1 MKRQLKPDIVFSWSP
16 SQVAAMELSSG
27 QKSVGDDIASISI
40 ATAGKSALVGIGRER
55 TFLKTVR
62 LPKVSGD
69 DLRQLVFVQWKS
81 LFPIDEADAAF
92 CAHQTSDV
100 NAEGI
105 LTVVAA
111 VRTSDLVDIREQ
123 LASRGI
129 KQVHFVPMA
138 VSAAAALASLGIT
151 DGLVVDGIGSQTTF
165 DLVSGGDTVMSRSVL
180 LAESAEIEA
189 KRTLL
194 ADGQSTAQVFAT
206 TNVVF
211 TGAQV
216 LSTDLLSSLADVV
229 GHDLVSRQ
237 EQAKEVAAVTKKNN
251 RLSIYFLIAAVL
263 LLAVVL
269 TQRFDEEQV
278 VIQGE
283 AKWAKRVS
291 KARSNRKIAELESK
305 KETDYTNLLDDAFEP
320 GQRLSDALS
329 TITAAAPD
337 TIWLTG
343 VNMDRGRPIQVRG
356 TAMTNEAVTQ
366 FVNKLGA
373 SDRFRDVQLVN
384 ASLAKIEQTEVVN
397 FTMNVTAV
405 ANVPL
410 PKPQKTKKT
419 TGTAKGAD
427 KS

>member
-27 QKSVGDDIASISI
+27 QKSVGADFASISI
-40 ATAGKSALVGIGRER
+40 TTTGKSALVGIGRER
-55 TFLKTVR
+55 TFIKTVR

-81 LFPIDEADAAF
+81 LFPIEEADAAF

-100 NAEGI
+100 TSDGV

-111 VRTSDLVDIREQ
+111 VRTSDLIAIREQ

-129 KQVHFVPMA
+129 KQVHFIPMA
-138 VSAAAALASLGIT
+138 VSAAAALSSLGIT
-151 DGLVVDGIGSQTTF
+151 DGLVVDGNGSQTTF
-165 DLVSGGDTVMSRSVL
+165 DLVAGGETVLSRSVL
-180 LAESAEIEA
+180 HAESAEIEA

-206 TNVVF
+206 SNVVF
-211 TGAQV
+211 NGAQV
-216 LSTDLLSSLADVV
+216 LSADLLSSLADVT
-229 GHDLVSRQ
+229 GHDLISRQ
-237 EQAKEVAAVTKKNN
+237 EQAAELAGISKKNN

-283 AKWAKRVS
+283 AKWAKRVA

-305 KETDYTNLLDDAFEP
+305 KETDFTNLLDPAFEP
-320 GQRLSDALS
+320 GQRLSDALGS
-329 TITAAAPD
+329 ITVAAPAN
-337 TIWLTG
+337 IWLTG
-343 VNMDRGRPIQVRG
+343 VNMDRGRPIQIRG

-366 FVNKLGA
+366 FVNVLGA

-410 PKPQKTKKT
+410 PKPQKAKKSA
-419 TGTAKGAD
+419 GTSKGSD

>member
-27 QKSVGDDIASISI
+27 QKSVGADFASVSI
-40 ATAGKSALVGIGRER
+40 TTAGKSALVGIGRER
-55 TFLKTVR
+55 TFIKTVR

-81 LFPIDEADAAF
+81 LFPIEEADAAF

-100 NAEGI
+100 TAEGI

-111 VRTSDLVDIREQ
+111 VRTSDLIAIREQ
-123 LASRGI
+123 LAARGI
-129 KQVHFVPMA
+129 KQVHFIPMA

-151 DGLVVDGIGSQTTF
+151 DGLVVDGNGSQTTF
-165 DLVSGGDTVMSRSVL
+165 DLVSGGETVLSRSVL
-180 LAESAEIEA
+180 HAESAEIEA

-206 TNVVF
+206 SNVVF
-211 TGAQV
+211 NGAQA
-216 LSTDLLSSLADVV
+216 LSADLLSSLVDVT
-229 GHDLVSRQ
+229 GHDLISRQ
-237 EQAKEVAAVTKKNN
+237 EQAAEVAGVTKKNN

-283 AKWAKRVS
+283 AKWAKRVA

-305 KETDYTNLLDDAFEP
+305 KQTDFTNLLDPAFEP
-320 GQRLSDALS
+320 GQRLSDALGS
-329 TITAAAPD
+329 ITVAAPAN
-337 TIWLTG
+337 IWLTG
-343 VNMDRGRPIQVRG
+343 VNMDRGRPIQIRG

-366 FVNKLGA
+366 FVNVLGA

-410 PKPQKTKKT
+410 PKPQKTKKPA
-419 TGTAKGAD
+419 GTSKGSD

>member
-27 QKSVGDDIASISI
+27 QKSIGADFASISI
-40 ATAGKSALVGIGRER
+40 TTAGKSALVGIGRER
-55 TFLKTVR
+55 TFIKTVR

-81 LFPIDEADAAF
+81 LFPIEEADAAF

-100 NAEGI
+100 TADGI

-111 VRTSDLVDIREQ
+111 VRTSDLIAIREQ
-123 LASRGI
+123 LATRGI

-151 DGLVVDGIGSQTTF
+151 DGLVVDGNGSQTTF
-165 DLVSGGDTVMSRSVL
+165 DLVSGGETVLSRSVL
-180 LAESAEIEA
+180 HAESAEIEA

-206 TNVVF
+206 SNVVF
-211 TGAQV
+211 NGAQV
-216 LSTDLLSSLADVV
+216 LSADLLSSLADVT
-229 GHDLVSRQ
+229 GHDLISRQ
-237 EQAKEVAAVTKKNN
+237 EQATELAGISKKNN

-283 AKWAKRVS
+283 AKWAKRVA

-305 KETDYTNLLDDAFEP
+305 KQTDFTNLLDPAFEP
-320 GQRLSDALS
+320 GQRLSDALAS
-329 TITAAAPD
+329 IIVAAPAN
-337 TIWLTG
+337 IWLTG
-343 VNMDRGRPIQVRG
+343 VNMDRGRPIQIRG

-366 FVNKLGA
+366 FVNVLGA

-410 PKPQKTKKT
+410 PKPQKTKKSA
-419 TGTAKGAD
+419 GTSKGSD

>member
-40 ATAGKSALVGIGRER
+40 ATTGKTALVGIGRER

-100 NAEGI
+100 SAEGI

-111 VRTSDLVDIREQ
+111 VRTSDLVEIREQ

-138 VSAAAALASLGIT
+138 VSAAAALASLGSS
-151 DGLVVDGIGSQTTF
+151 DGLVVDGNGSQTTF

-180 LAESAEIEA
+180 HAESAEIEA

-194 ADGQSTAQVFAT
+194 ADGQSNAQVYAT
-206 TNVVF
+206 SNVVF
-211 TGAQV
+211 AGAQP
-216 LSTDLLSSLADVV
+216 LSTDLLSTLADVV
-229 GHDLVSRQ
+229 GHDLISRQ
-237 EQAKEVAAVTKKNN
+237 EQAAELAGITKKNN

-283 AKWAKRVS
+283 AKWAKRVA

-305 KETDYTNLLDDAFEP
+305 KETDYTNLLDSAFEP
-320 GQRLSDALS
+320 GQRLSDALAS
-329 TITAAAPD
+329 ITNAAPE

-343 VNMDRGRPIQVRG
+343 VNMDRGRPIQIRG

-366 FVNKLGA
+366 FVNTLGA

-397 FTMNVTAV
+397 FTMNVTAI

-410 PKPQKTKKT
+410 PKPQKVKKAV
-419 TGTAKGAD
+419 GTAKGAD

>member
-27 QKSVGDDIASISI
+27 QKSVGADFASVSI
-40 ATAGKSALVGIGRER
+40 ITAGKSALVGIGRER
-55 TFLKTVR
+55 TFIKTVR

-81 LFPIDEADAAF
+81 LFPIEEADAAF

-100 NAEGI
+100 TADGI

-111 VRTSDLVDIREQ
+111 VRTTDLIEIREQ
-123 LASRGI
+123 LATRGI

-151 DGLVVDGIGSQTTF
+151 DGLVVDGNGSQTTF
-165 DLVSGGDTVMSRSVL
+165 DLVSGGETVLSRSVL
-180 LAESAEIEA
+180 HAESAEIEA

-206 TNVVF
+206 SNVVF
-211 TGAQV
+211 NGAQV
-216 LSTDLLSSLADVV
+216 LSADLLSSLADVT
-229 GHDLVSRQ
+229 GHDLISRQ
-237 EQAKEVAAVTKKNN
+237 EQAAELAGISKKNN

-263 LLAVVL
+263 LIAVVL

-283 AKWAKRVS
+283 AKWAKRVA

-305 KETDYTNLLDDAFEP
+305 KQTDFTNLLDPAFEP
-320 GQRLSDALS
+320 GQRLSDALGS
-329 TITAAAPD
+329 IIVAAPAN
-337 TIWLTG
+337 IWLTG
-343 VNMDRGRPIQVRG
+343 VNMDRGRPIQIRG

-366 FVNKLGA
+366 FVNVLGA

-410 PKPQKTKKT
+410 PKPQKTKKSA
-419 TGTAKGAD
+419 GSSKGSD

>member
-27 QKSVGDDIASISI
+27 QKSVGADFASISI
-40 ATAGKSALVGIGRER
+40 TTAGKSALVGIGRER
-55 TFLKTVR
+55 TFIKTVR

-81 LFPIDEADAAF
+81 LFPIEEADAAF

-100 NAEGI
+100 TADGI

-111 VRTSDLVDIREQ
+111 VRTSDLIAIREQ

-129 KQVHFVPMA
+129 KQVHFIPMA
-138 VSAAAALASLGIT
+138 VSAAAALASLGIA
-151 DGLVVDGIGSQTTF
+151 DGLVVDGNGSQTTF
-165 DLVSGGDTVMSRSVL
+165 DLVAGGETVLSRSVL
-180 LAESAEIEA
+180 HAESAEIEA

-206 TNVVF
+206 SNVVF
-211 TGAQV
+211 NGAQV
-216 LSTDLLSSLADVV
+216 LSADLLPSLADVT
-229 GHDLVSRQ
+229 GHDLISRQ
-237 EQAKEVAAVTKKNN
+237 EQAAELAAVTKKNN

-283 AKWAKRVS
+283 AKWAKRVA

-305 KETDYTNLLDDAFEP
+305 KETDFTNLLDPAFEP
-320 GQRLSDALS
+320 GQRLSDALGS
-329 TITAAAPD
+329 ITVAAPAN
-337 TIWLTG
+337 IWLTG
-343 VNMDRGRPIQVRG
+343 VNMDRGRPIQIRG

-366 FVNKLGA
+366 FVNVLGA

-410 PKPQKTKKT
+410 PKPQKAKKSA
-419 TGTAKGAD
+419 GTSKGSD

>member
-40 ATAGKSALVGIGRER
+40 ATTGKTALVGIGRER

-100 NAEGI
+100 SVEGI

-111 VRTSDLVDIREQ
+111 VRTSDLVEIREQ

-138 VSAAAALASLGIT
+138 VSAAAALASLGSS
-151 DGLVVDGIGSQTTF
+151 DGLVVDGNGSQTTF

-180 LAESAEIEA
+180 HAESAEIEA

-194 ADGQSTAQVFAT
+194 ADGQSNAQVYAT
-206 TNVVF
+206 SNVVF
-211 TGAQV
+211 AGAQP
-216 LSTDLLSSLADVV
+216 LSTDLLSTLADVV
-229 GHDLVSRQ
+229 GHDLISRQ
-237 EQAKEVAAVTKKNN
+237 EQAAELAGITKKNN

-283 AKWAKRVS
+283 AKWAKRVA

-305 KETDYTNLLDDAFEP
+305 KETDYTNLLDSAFEP
-320 GQRLSDALS
+320 GQRLSDALAS
-329 TITAAAPD
+329 ITNAAPE

-343 VNMDRGRPIQVRG
+343 INMDRGRPIQIRG

-366 FVNKLGA
+366 FVNTLAA

-397 FTMNVTAV
+397 FTMNVTAI

-410 PKPQKTKKT
+410 PKPQKVKKAV
-419 TGTAKGAD
+419 GTAKGAD

>member
-1 MKRQLKPDIVFSWSP
+1 MKRQLKPDIVISWSP

-27 QKSVGDDIASISI
+27 QKSVASDIASLTIQS
-40 ATAGKSALVGIGRER
+40 TGKTALVGIGRER

-69 DLRQLVFVQWKS
+69 DLRQLIFVQWKS
-81 LFPIDEADAAF
+81 LFPIDEAESAF

-100 NAEGI
+100 NPDGI

-111 VRTSDLVDIREQ
+111 VRTSDLVEIREQ
-123 LASRGI
+123 LNARGI

-138 VSAAAALASLGIT
+138 VSAAAALSALGVS
-151 DGLVVDGIGSQTTF
+151 DGLVVDAMGDQTTF
-165 DLVSGGDTVMSRSVL
+165 DLVAGGDTVLSRSVL
-180 LAESAEIEA
+180 HAESAEIEA
-189 KRTLL
+189 QRTLL
-194 ADGQSTAQVFAT
+194 ADGQSTAQVFVT
-206 TNVVF
+206 SNVSF
-211 TGAQV
+211 QGAQA
-216 LSTDLLSSLADVV
+216 LSVDLLTTLADVTA
-229 GHDLVSRQ
+229 HDLISRQ
-237 EQAKEVAAVTKKNN
+237 EQAAEQASVSKKNN

-263 LLAVVL
+263 LVAVVL

-305 KETDYTNLLDDAFEP
+305 KETDFANLLDPAFKP
-320 GQRLSDALS
+320 GQRLSDALAA
-329 TITAAAPD
+329 ITNATPESV
-337 TIWLTG
+337 WLTG

-356 TAMTNEAVTQ
+356 TAMSNDAVTL
-366 FVNKLGA
+366 FVNGLGK

-384 ASLAKIEQTEVVN
+384 ASSAKIEQTEVVN
-397 FTMNVTAV
+397 FTMNLTAV

-410 PKPQKTKKT
+410 PKPQKAKKP
-419 TGTAKGAD
+419 TGSSKGAD
-427 KS
+427 RS

>member
-1 MKRQLKPDIVFSWSP
+1 
-16 SQVAAMELSSG
+16 MELSSG
-27 QKSVGDDIASISI
+27 QKSVGADFASISI
-40 ATAGKSALVGIGRER
+40 TTTGKSALVGIGRER
-55 TFLKTVR
+55 TFIKTVR

-81 LFPIDEADAAF
+81 LFPIEEADAAF

-100 NAEGI
+100 TSDGV

-111 VRTSDLVDIREQ
+111 VRTSDLIAIREQ

-129 KQVHFVPMA
+129 KQVHFIPMA
-138 VSAAAALASLGIT
+138 VSAAAALSSLGIT
-151 DGLVVDGIGSQTTF
+151 DGLVVDGNGSQTTF
-165 DLVSGGDTVMSRSVL
+165 DLVAGGETVLSRSVL
-180 LAESAEIEA
+180 HAESAEIEA

-206 TNVVF
+206 SNVVF
-211 TGAQV
+211 NGAQV
-216 LSTDLLSSLADVV
+216 LSADLLSSLADVT
-229 GHDLVSRQ
+229 GHDLISRQ
-237 EQAKEVAAVTKKNN
+237 EQAAELAGISKKNN

-283 AKWAKRVS
+283 AKWAKRVA

-305 KETDYTNLLDDAFEP
+305 KETDFTNLLDPAFEP
-320 GQRLSDALS
+320 GQRLSDALGS
-329 TITAAAPD
+329 ITVAAPAN
-337 TIWLTG
+337 IWLTG
-343 VNMDRGRPIQVRG
+343 VNMDRGRPIQIRG

-366 FVNKLGA
+366 FVNVLGA

-410 PKPQKTKKT
+410 PKPQKAKKSA
-419 TGTAKGAD
+419 GTSKGSD

>member
-27 QKSVGDDIASISI
+27 QKSVGADFASVSI
-40 ATAGKSALVGIGRER
+40 ITAGKSALVGIGRER
-55 TFLKTVR
+55 TFIKTVR

-81 LFPIDEADAAF
+81 LFPIEEADAAF

-100 NAEGI
+100 TADGI

-111 VRTSDLVDIREQ
+111 VRTTDLIEIREQ
-123 LASRGI
+123 LATRGI

-151 DGLVVDGIGSQTTF
+151 DGLVVDGNGSQTTF
-165 DLVSGGDTVMSRSVL
+165 DLVSGGETVLSRSVL
-180 LAESAEIEA
+180 HAESAEIEA

-206 TNVVF
+206 SNVVF
-211 TGAQV
+211 NGAQV
-216 LSTDLLSSLADVV
+216 LSADLLSSLADVT
-229 GHDLVSRQ
+229 GHDLISRQ
-237 EQAKEVAAVTKKNN
+237 EQAAELAGISKKNN

-263 LLAVVL
+263 LIAVVL

-283 AKWAKRVS
+283 AKWAKRVA

-305 KETDYTNLLDDAFEP
+305 KQTDFTNLLDPAFEP
-320 GQRLSDALS
+320 GQRLSDALGS
-329 TITAAAPD
+329 IIVAAPAN
-337 TIWLTG
+337 IWLTG
-343 VNMDRGRPIQVRG
+343 VNMDRGRPIQIRG

-366 FVNKLGA
+366 FVNVLGA

-384 ASLAKIEQTEVVN
+384 ASLAKLEQTEVVN

-410 PKPQKTKKT
+410 PKPQKTKKSA
-419 TGTAKGAD
+419 GSSKGSD

>member
-27 QKSVGDDIASISI
+27 QKSVGADFASVSI
-40 ATAGKSALVGIGRER
+40 TTAGKSALVGIGRER
-55 TFLKTVR
+55 TFIKTVR

-81 LFPIDEADAAF
+81 LFPIEEADAAF

-100 NAEGI
+100 TAEGI

-111 VRTSDLVDIREQ
+111 VRTSDLIAIREQ
-123 LASRGI
+123 LAARGI
-129 KQVHFVPMA
+129 KQVHFIPMA

-151 DGLVVDGIGSQTTF
+151 DGLVVDGNGSQTTF
-165 DLVSGGDTVMSRSVL
+165 DLVSGGETVLSRSVL
-180 LAESAEIEA
+180 HAESAEIEA

-206 TNVVF
+206 SNVVF
-211 TGAQV
+211 NGAQA
-216 LSTDLLSSLADVV
+216 LSADLLSSLVDVT
-229 GHDLVSRQ
+229 GHDLISRQ
-237 EQAKEVAAVTKKNN
+237 EQAAEVAGVTKKNN

-283 AKWAKRVS
+283 AKWAKRVA

-305 KETDYTNLLDDAFEP
+305 KQTDFTNLLDPAFEP
-320 GQRLSDALS
+320 GQRLSDALGS
-329 TITAAAPD
+329 ITVAAPAN
-337 TIWLTG
+337 IWLTG
-343 VNMDRGRPIQVRG
+343 VNMDRGRPIQIRG

-366 FVNKLGA
+366 FVNVLGA

-410 PKPQKTKKT
+410 PKQQKTKKPA
-419 TGTAKGAD
+419 GTSKGSD

>member
-16 SQVAAMELSSG
+16 SQVAVMELSSG
-27 QKSVGDDIASISI
+27 HKSVGTDFASVTINAS
-40 ATAGKSALVGIGRER
+40 GKSAIVGIGRER

-62 LPKVSGD
+62 LPKVGND

-100 NAEGI
+100 TADGV

-111 VRTSDLVDIREQ
+111 VRTSDLIDIREQ
-123 LASRGI
+123 LSSKGI
-129 KQVHFVPMA
+129 KQVRFVPMA
-138 VSAAAALASLGIT
+138 VSAAAALASIGVA
-151 DGLVVDGIGSQTTF
+151 DGLVVDGNGSQTTF
-165 DLVSGGDTVMSRSVL
+165 DLVAGGDTVLSRSVL
-180 LAESAEIEA
+180 HAESPEIEA

-194 ADGQSTAQVFAT
+194 ADGQSTAQVFT
-206 TNVVF
+206 TANVAF
-211 TGAQV
+211 PGAQV
-216 LSTDLLSSLADVV
+216 LSTDLLSSLADVS
-229 GHDLVSRQ
+229 GHDLISRQ
-237 EQAKEVAAVTKKNN
+237 EQGKELAATTKKSN
-251 RLSIYFLIAAVL
+251 RLSIYFLVAAAL
-263 LLAVVL
+263 LVAVVL

-278 VIQGE
+278 VIKGE

-305 KETDYTNLLDDAFEP
+305 KQTDFTNLLDPAFAP
-320 GQRLSDALS
+320 GQRLSDALA
-329 TITAAAPD
+329 TITISAPQ
-337 TIWLTG
+337 TVWLTG
-343 VNMDRGRPIQVRG
+343 VNMDRGRPLQIRG
-356 TAMTNEAVTQ
+356 TALTNEAVTQ
-366 FVNKLGA
+366 FVNTLGA

-384 ASLAKIEQTEVVN
+384 ASTAKIEQTEVVN

-410 PKPQKTKKT
+410 PKPIKAKKAA
-419 TGTAKGAD
+419 GTSKGSD

>member
-16 SQVAAMELSSG
+16 SQVAAMELSTG
-27 QKSVGDDIASISI
+27 QKTTAVNFASISLQ
-40 ATAGKSALVGIGRER
+40 TSGKTALVGIARER
-55 TFLKTVR
+55 TFIKTVR

-81 LFPIDEADAAF
+81 LFPLDEAESAF
-92 CAHQTSDV
+92 CAHQTSDISPD
-100 NAEGI
+100 GI

-111 VRTSDLVDIREQ
+111 VRTSDLIDIREQ
-123 LASRGI
+123 LASKGI

-138 VSAAAALASLGIT
+138 VSAAAALASISVS
-151 DGLVVDGIGSQTTF
+151 DGLVVDANGDQTTF
-165 DLVSGGDTVMSRSVL
+165 DLVAGGDTVLSRSVL
-180 LAESAEIEA
+180 HAESAEIEA

-194 ADGQSTAQVFAT
+194 ADGQSTAEVFAT
-206 TNVVF
+206 SNVTFV
-211 TGAQV
+211 GAKP
-216 LSTDLLSSLADVV
+216 LSVDLLSVLADVS

-237 EQAKEVAAVTKKNN
+237 EQAAELAAITKKNN

-305 KETDYTNLLDDAFEP
+305 KETDFTNLLNPAFEP
-320 GQRLSDALS
+320 GQRLSDALAAI
-329 TITAAAPD
+329 TTAAPG
-337 TIWLTG
+337 TVWLTG
-343 VNMDRGRPIQVRG
+343 VNMDRGRPVQIRG
-356 TAMTNEAVTQ
+356 TAMSNEAVTQ
-366 FVNKLGA
+366 FVNALGA

-384 ASLAKIEQTEVVN
+384 ASSAKIEQTEVVN
-397 FTMNVTAV
+397 FTMNLTAV

-410 PKPQKTKKT
+410 PKPQKAKKAA
-419 TGTAKGAD
+419 GTSKGAD

>member
-27 QKSVGDDIASISI
+27 QKSVGADFASVSI
-40 ATAGKSALVGIGRER
+40 TTAGKSALVGIGRER
-55 TFLKTVR
+55 TFIKTVR

-81 LFPIDEADAAF
+81 LFPIEEADAAF

-100 NAEGI
+100 TAEGI

-111 VRTSDLVDIREQ
+111 VRTSDLIAIREQ
-123 LASRGI
+123 LAARGI
-129 KQVHFVPMA
+129 KQVHFIPMA

-151 DGLVVDGIGSQTTF
+151 DGLVVDGNGSQTTF
-165 DLVSGGDTVMSRSVL
+165 DLVSGGETVLSRSVL
-180 LAESAEIEA
+180 HAESAEIEA

-206 TNVVF
+206 SNVVF
-211 TGAQV
+211 NGAQA
-216 LSTDLLSSLADVV
+216 LSADLLSSLVDVT
-229 GHDLVSRQ
+229 GHDLISRQ
-237 EQAKEVAAVTKKNN
+237 EQAAELAGVTKKNN

-283 AKWAKRVS
+283 AKWAKRVA

-305 KETDYTNLLDDAFEP
+305 KQTDFTNLLDPAFEP
-320 GQRLSDALS
+320 GQRLSDALGS
-329 TITAAAPD
+329 ITVAAPAN
-337 TIWLTG
+337 IWLTG
-343 VNMDRGRPIQVRG
+343 VNMDRGRPIQIRG

-366 FVNKLGA
+366 FVNVLGA

-410 PKPQKTKKT
+410 PKPQKTKKPA
-419 TGTAKGAD
+419 GTSKGSD

>member
-27 QKSVGDDIASISI
+27 QKSVGADFASVSI
-40 ATAGKSALVGIGRER
+40 ITAGKSALVGIGRER
-55 TFLKTVR
+55 TFIKTVR

-81 LFPIDEADAAF
+81 LFPIEEADAAF

-100 NAEGI
+100 TADGI

-111 VRTSDLVDIREQ
+111 VRTTDLIEIREQ
-123 LASRGI
+123 LATRGI

-151 DGLVVDGIGSQTTF
+151 DGLVVDGNGSQTTF
-165 DLVSGGDTVMSRSVL
+165 DLVSGGETVLSRSVL
-180 LAESAEIEA
+180 HAESAEIEA

-206 TNVVF
+206 SNVVF
-211 TGAQV
+211 NGAQV
-216 LSTDLLSSLADVV
+216 LSADLLSSLADVT
-229 GHDLVSRQ
+229 GHDLISRQ
-237 EQAKEVAAVTKKNN
+237 EQAAELAGISKKNN

-283 AKWAKRVS
+283 AKWAKRVA

-305 KETDYTNLLDDAFEP
+305 KQTDFTNLLDPAFEP
-320 GQRLSDALS
+320 GQRLSDALGS
-329 TITAAAPD
+329 IIVAAPAN
-337 TIWLTG
+337 IWLTG
-343 VNMDRGRPIQVRG
+343 VNMDRGRPIQIRG

-366 FVNKLGA
+366 FVNVLGA

-410 PKPQKTKKT
+410 PKPQKTKKSA
-419 TGTAKGAD
+419 GSSKGSD

>member
-1 MKRQLKPDIVFSWSP
+1 MKRQIKPDIVFSWSP

-27 QKSVGDDIASISI
+27 QKSVGADFASVSI
-40 ATAGKSALVGIGRER
+40 TTAGKSALVGIGRER
-55 TFLKTVR
+55 TFIKTVR

-81 LFPIDEADAAF
+81 LFPIEEADAAF

-100 NAEGI
+100 TAEGI

-111 VRTSDLVDIREQ
+111 VRTSDLIAIREQ
-123 LASRGI
+123 LAARGI
-129 KQVHFVPMA
+129 KKVHFIPMA

-151 DGLVVDGIGSQTTF
+151 DGLVVDGNGSQTTF
-165 DLVSGGDTVMSRSVL
+165 DLVSGGETVLSRSVL
-180 LAESAEIEA
+180 HAESAEIEA

-206 TNVVF
+206 SNVVF
-211 TGAQV
+211 NGAQV
-216 LSTDLLSSLADVV
+216 LSADLLSSLVDVS
-229 GHDLVSRQ
+229 GHDLISRQ
-237 EQAKEVAAVTKKNN
+237 EQAAELAGVTKKNN

-278 VIQGE
+278 VIDGE
-283 AKWAKRVS
+283 AKWAKRVA

-305 KETDYTNLLDDAFEP
+305 KQTDFTNLLDPAFEP
-320 GQRLSDALS
+320 GQRLSDALGS
-329 TITAAAPD
+329 ITVAAPAN
-337 TIWLTG
+337 IWLTG
-343 VNMDRGRPIQVRG
+343 VNMDRGRPIQIRG

-366 FVNKLGA
+366 FVNVLGA

-410 PKPQKTKKT
+410 PKPQKTKKPA
-419 TGTAKGAD
+419 GTSKGSD

>member
-1 MKRQLKPDIVFSWSP
+1 
-16 SQVAAMELSSG
+16 MELSSG
-27 QKSVGDDIASISI
+27 QKSVGADFASVSI
-40 ATAGKSALVGIGRER
+40 NTAGKFALVGIGRER
-55 TFLKTVR
+55 TFIKTVR

-81 LFPIDEADAAF
+81 LFPIEEADAAF

-100 NAEGI
+100 TAEGI

-111 VRTSDLVDIREQ
+111 VRTSDLIAIREQ
-123 LASRGI
+123 LATRGI
-129 KQVHFVPMA
+129 KQVHFIPMA

-151 DGLVVDGIGSQTTF
+151 DGLVVDGNGSQTTF
-165 DLVSGGDTVMSRSVL
+165 DLVSGGQTVLSRSVL
-180 LAESAEIEA
+180 HAESAEIEA

-206 TNVVF
+206 SNVVF
-211 TGAQV
+211 SGAQV
-216 LSTDLLSSLADVV
+216 LSADLLSSLADVT

-237 EQAKEVAAVTKKNN
+237 EQAAELASITKKNN

-283 AKWAKRVS
+283 AKWAKRVAR
-291 KARSNRKIAELESK
+291 ARSNRKIAELESK
-305 KETDYTNLLDDAFEP
+305 KQTDFTNLLDPAFEP
-320 GQRLSDALS
+320 GQRLTDALGS
-329 TITAAAPD
+329 ITMAAPAN
-337 TIWLTG
+337 IWLTG
-343 VNMDRGRPIQVRG
+343 VNMDRGRPIQIRG

-366 FVNKLGA
+366 FVNVLGA

-410 PKPQKTKKT
+410 PKLQKTKKPA
-419 TGTAKGAD
+419 GTSKGSD